1 MAKLQAT
8 DKVNFD
14 YIRLSLFNVRNYVTK
29 VDERMFNMVK
39 LKAIKQC
46 STELAKLKSEK
57 QKLIKNYRY

>member
-1 MAKLQAT
+1 MAKYT
-8 DKVNFD
+8 DKINFD

-29 VDERMFNMVK
+29 VDEKMFNMVK

-57 QKLIKNYRY
+57 QKLIKNYRS

>member
-1 MAKLQAT
+1 MSKFT
-8 DKVNFD
+8 DKINFD

-39 LKAIKQC
+39 LKSIKQC

>member
-1 MAKLQAT
+1 MSKFT
-8 DKVNFD
+8 DKINFD

-29 VDERMFNMVK
+29 VDEKMFNMVK

>member
-1 MAKLQAT
+1 MSKFT
-8 DKVNFD
+8 DKINFD